1 MKSAFFKEVNSNQ
14 KSLIFCLN
22 GTEYAFVGP
31 NTKGVVEK
39 SAIKI
44 VAGLNHM
51 YSWAYD
57 TGRDKFIN
65 KLNLFFVEMYN
76 TLKHPSFRNQVLNDV
91 KERKFKS
98 TQEATAYHYIKFVNN
113 IDQDI
118 LLGVIEYIDD
128 NIVENTTNEET
139 LDNEDIF
146 ILTCIMTISKI
157 MLIGVSLL
165 ERYKLENYLYIPII
179 KSVDRMADLL
189 AWYYYN
195 VKGDRGKKYIK
206 VSSGDF
212 NNNIYRFFYNE
223 LTNEFIGNN
232 TSLFRNNGYSI
243 DRIANEQYMT
253 GICTISKSIP
263 IAEDQRASVVFE
275 MGDDWRKYKFINKN
289 TVKYLKGI
297 IHNMIGDKLG
307 VPFKGVISIMK
318 YENTENDFRY
328 ESAMKQEVMLEKRS
342 TSNMNKR
349 RKNIKTLKN
358 LLNKIIKE
366 KDLLNDDSL
375 KYSKYITYTELTDFF
390 VIKFLSEIAEDSLS
404 MKLLDKNTYH
414 SLMLVIANR
423 LHEAGWEKLSKA
435 LLSHQISP
443 SEPAGYLDDVMN
455 DIVRLRKYHTH
466 PSKCLTSIKSIVSYD
481 FKRYESIEEKT
492 VLKLYHIR
500 DEFIQFLINDQ
511 IDKFVFLQNEYIYDY
526 EVEDESKNN

>member
-1 MKSAFFKEVNSNQ
+1 
-14 KSLIFCLN
+14 
-22 GTEYAFVGP
+22 
-31 NTKGVVEK
+31 
-39 SAIKI
+39 
-44 VAGLNHM
+44 
-51 YSWAYD
+51 
-57 TGRDKFIN
+57 
-65 KLNLFFVEMYN
+65 MYN
-76 TLKHPSFRNQVLNDV
+76 TLKHPLFRNQVLNDV

-113 IDQDI
+113 IDQDL

-195 VKGDRGKKYIK
+195 VKCARGEKYIK

-263 IAEDQRASVVFE
+263 IAESVDSF
-275 MGDDWRKYKFINKN
+275 
-289 TVKYLKGI
+289 
-297 IHNMIGDKLG
+297 
-307 VPFKGVISIMK
+307 SIQHSSTQ
-318 YENTENDFRY
+318 TE
-328 ESAMKQEVMLEKRS
+328 A
-342 TSNMNKR
+342 
-349 RKNIKTLKN
+349 
-358 LLNKIIKE
+358 
-366 KDLLNDDSL
+366 
-375 KYSKYITYTELTDFF
+375 
-390 VIKFLSEIAEDSLS
+390 
-404 MKLLDKNTYH
+404 
-414 SLMLVIANR
+414 
-423 LHEAGWEKLSKA
+423 
-435 LLSHQISP
+435 
-443 SEPAGYLDDVMN
+443 
-455 DIVRLRKYHTH
+455 
-466 PSKCLTSIKSIVSYD
+466 
-481 FKRYESIEEKT
+481 
-492 VLKLYHIR
+492 
-500 DEFIQFLINDQ
+500 
-511 IDKFVFLQNEYIYDY
+511 
-526 EVEDESKNN
+526 